1 MLKKFKA
8 YARSLFY
15 EKKSFSTKTV
25 EIKGQAYQFKE
36 LNPNDVKD
44 LLAVE
49 RAVYDGELPWTKSAF
64 LSEMKSPFLNLYLGV
79 FHGNELIGF
88 IGARIFGFDCH
99 ITNIAVIPT
108 YQRKN
113 LGTKLIDEI
122 EDFAIMNRCETL
134 SLEVRI
140 SNQDAQRLYRKLGFQ
155 SRKVRKGYY
164 TQTNED
170 ALDMVKFLEN
180 E

>member
-49 RAVYDGELPWTKSAF
+49 RAVYDGGCLGQKVLFIRNEIA
-64 LSEMKSPFLNLYLGV
+64 FLNLYLGV
-79 FHGNELIGF
+79 FQGNELIGF

-108 YQRKN
+108 YQQKN
-113 LGTKLIDEI
+113 LGT
-122 EDFAIMNRCETL
+122 ET
-134 SLEVRI
+134 
-140 SNQDAQRLYRKLGFQ
+140 D
-155 SRKVRKGYY
+155 
-164 TQTNED
+164 
-170 ALDMVKFLEN
+170 
-180 E
+180 